1 VPQTHVIFEK
11 DGPRATLT
19 FNRPEARNAMT
30 WAMYESLAEHCT
42 MVDEDPD
49 IRVFILRGAGG
60 KAFVAGTDIAQFRS
74 FETAADGI
82 AYEQR
87 IDTVVDRLET
97 VSKPTIAH
105 IDGVTT
111 GGGCALAAAC
121 DLRLC
126 TTTSRFGVPIA
137 RTVGNCLSAANHAR
151 FLDLIGPTL
160 LKELLYTGRLL
171 TAAEALRGGLVT
183 QVTEPQEL
191 DRIVREY
198 ADTIAANAPLTIR
211 ATKEM
216 IGRIQAHRRI
226 DPEVGR
232 DLIVKCYT
240 SDDFKEGVDA
250 FLNKRRP
257 QWTGH

>member
-1 VPQTHVIFEK
+1 MSTTQVLFEK
-11 DGPRATLT
+11 DGPRAILT

-30 WAMYESLAEHCT
+30 WAMYEALVEHCAT
-42 MVDEDPD
+42 VDDDPD

-60 KAFVAGTDIAQFRS
+60 KAFVAGTDIAQFRA
-74 FETAADGI
+74 FETAEDGI

-87 IDTVVDRLET
+87 LDAVVDRLET
-97 VSKPTIAH
+97 VSKPTIAQ
-105 IDGVTT
+105 IDGVAS

-126 TTTSRFGVPIA
+126 TPRSRFGVPIA
-137 RTVGNCLSAANHAR
+137 RTLGNCLSAANHAR
-151 FLDLIGPTL
+151 FLDLVGPAR

-171 TAAEALRGGLVT
+171 TAAEAAAVGLVN
-183 QVTEPQEL
+183 QVAEPEAL

-216 IGRIQAHRRI
+216 IRRVQAHRRI
-226 DPEVGR
+226 GPAAGR
-232 DLIVKCYT
+232 DLIVTCYT
-240 SDDFKEGVDA
+240 SADFKEGVDA